1 MERIQSS
8 SKTTYRSDVDVKSTP
23 RSEPP
28 TRHSRRTDGEDQ
40 PKECTTVHIPMV
52 ERSIPPNSGSDLGPA
67 SSDEALPCR
76 AVQIEVMDHFIITN
90 DKHAK
95 ARHDQIARAFEEAAR
110 LVGVKVTKV
119 SPSVA

>member
-1 MERIQSS
+1 
-8 SKTTYRSDVDVKSTP
+8 
-23 RSEPP
+23 
-28 TRHSRRTDGEDQ
+28 
-40 PKECTTVHIPMV
+40 
-52 ERSIPPNSGSDLGPA
+52 
-67 SSDEALPCR
+67 
-76 AVQIEVMDHFIITN
+76 MDHFIITN